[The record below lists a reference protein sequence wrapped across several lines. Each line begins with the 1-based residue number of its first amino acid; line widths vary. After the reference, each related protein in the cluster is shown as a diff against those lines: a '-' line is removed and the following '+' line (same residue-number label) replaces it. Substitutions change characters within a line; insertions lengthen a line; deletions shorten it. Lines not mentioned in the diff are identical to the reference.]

1 MPWVAYWN
9 DPYSA
14 SHASFQNDPSQLAEP
29 VIRFAVDARYG
40 LAVLALK
47 SIDSATTKNLPEQS
61 VEIN

>member
-1 MPWVAYWN
+1 MPWAAYWN
-9 DPYSA
+9 DPYA
-14 SHASFQNDPSQLAEP
+14 AFENDPSQLAEP

-47 SIDSATTKNLPEQS
+47 STDSATTKNLPEQS